1 MANAVGYYNFK
12 KIMDLLRQLADY
24 HEQIQSW
31 GFGDIQQLIY
41 HTEMRLKQ
49 DNTQN
54 NQAPFYPAM
63 WVIPE
68 GARTD
73 GKETVYDFNILI
85 MDIENVKNFDNQLDT
100 FSDTLDILKDVIAQ
114 LKYATGME
122 CYCQLDIDY
131 PIDMTPFGEAY
142 DDFVNGWTGKIRLRV
157 PDAINRC
164 IAPYADF
171 PPCDNNSDGNS
182 N

>member
-1 MANAVGYYNFK
+1 MANAVGYYNYK
-12 KIMDLLRQLADY
+12 KIMDLLRTLADY
-24 HEQIQSW
+24 HEQLQS
-31 GFGDIQQLIY
+31 FGYGDVEQLIY

-49 DNTQN
+49 ENTG

-63 WVIPE
+63 WVITDQVK
-68 GARTD
+68 TD
-73 GKETVYDFNILI
+73 GRESTYDFNILI
-85 MDIENVKNFDNQLDT
+85 MDIQNVKNFDNQLDT

-131 PIDMTPFGEAY
+131 PIVMTPFSEAY
-142 DDFVNGWTGKIRLRV
+142 DDYVNGWSGKISLRV

-164 IAPYADF
+164 IAPYAEF
-171 PPCDNNSDGNS
+171 PPCDNNEDGVS
-182 N
+182 E